1 MNRCFLR
8 NALLI
13 GKALRASTT
22 NGLFERSDPA
32 VNNKHRYG
40 KNVEDWVTRMLT
52 TYSQKGMVG
61 RHRLNGYCSSYLG
74 LRYSRPL

>member
-1 MNRCFLR
+1 M
-8 NALLI
+8 LI

-52 TYSQKGMVG
+52 T
-61 RHRLNGYCSSYLG
+61 
-74 LRYSRPL
+74 